1 MSLYE
6 EFRFKPAEWLPH
18 SELPLEELERVR
30 NIKRED
36 MEYTNENGYSVKI
49 VLDPTLCMVQD
60 IFYRILMSDL
70 HDTHLTM
77 IFPNQWPAAYSS
89 VATLLNKYNVSAR
102 NVDAFAMDEW
112 ADEDGNVA
120 PLTYGAGLGFSF
132 RNHFYGQIRED
143 LRPSEDHWHVFTNEN
158 KDNGVYSRM
167 IEDISGGGVDVIY
180 SATGWPGHTAF
191 IDPRSKEFAADSL
204 EEFCKLESR
213 IVTET
218 PLTICENSLF
228 APMGAS
234 GDVWAVPPKA
244 ATIGP
249 KDVVSAKDRF
259 ELHHFSNPDGSSWQR
274 MVSRLELYGPI
285 SMECPASIM
294 RLGKGTCYV
303 SEAVAAPFKSWSNDL
318 TIDKITSL

>member
-1 MSLYE
+1 MGLYD
-6 EFRFKPAEWLPH
+6 EFRFKPASWLPH
-18 SELPLEELERVR
+18 SELPLEELERIR

-36 MEYTNENGYSVKI
+36 MEYTNENGYSVR
-49 VLDPTLCMVQD
+49 VVMDPTLCMVQD
-60 IFYRILMSDL
+60 MFYRILMSDI
-70 HDTHLTM
+70 HDTHFTM
-77 IFPNQWPAAYSS
+77 ICPNQWPGAYSA
-89 VATLLNKYNVSAR
+89 VAEMINKYNVSCR

-120 PLTYGAGLGFSF
+120 PLTYGAGLGYSF
-132 RNHFYGQIRED
+132 LNHFYGRIRED
-143 LRPSEDHWHVFTNEN
+143 LRPSVDHWHVHTNEN
-158 KDNGVYSRM
+158 KGTGVYSR
-167 IEDISGGGVDVIY
+167 IIAAVSGGGVDVIY

-191 IDPRSKEFAADSL
+191 IDPRCEEFAADSL
-204 EEFCKLESR
+204 EEFCKLDSR

-228 APMGAS
+228 GPMGAS
-234 GDVWAVPPKA
+234 GDVWAVPPKS

-259 ELHHFSNPDGSSWQR
+259 ELHNFVNPDGSSWQR

-303 SEAVAAPFKSWSNDL
+303 SEAIAKPFASWHCGIEDRYL
-318 TIDKITSL
+318 

>member
-1 MSLYE
+1 MGLYD
-6 EFRFKPAEWLPH
+6 EFRFKPASWLPH
-18 SELPLEELERVR
+18 SELPLEELERIR

-36 MEYTNENGYSVKI
+36 MEYTNENGYSVRVVI
-49 VLDPTLCMVQD
+49 DPTLCMVQD
-60 IFYRILMSDL
+60 MFYRILMSDIN
-70 HDTHLTM
+70 DTHFTM
-77 IFPNQWPAAYSS
+77 ICPNQWPGAYSA
-89 VATLLNKYNVSAR
+89 VAEMINKYNVSCR

-120 PLTYGAGLGFSF
+120 PLTYGAGLGYSF
-132 RNHFYGQIRED
+132 LNHFYGRIRED
-143 LRPSEDHWHVFTNEN
+143 LRPSVDHWHVHTNEN
-158 KDNGVYSRM
+158 KGTGVYSRM

-191 IDPRSKEFAADSL
+191 IDPRCEEFAADSL
-204 EEFCKLESR
+204 EEFCKLDSR

-228 APMGAS
+228 GPMGAS
-234 GDVWAVPPKA
+234 GDVWAVPPKS

-259 ELHHFSNPDGSSWQR
+259 ELHNFVNPDGSSWQR

-303 SEAVAAPFKSWSNDL
+303 SEAIAKPFASWHCGIEDRYL
-318 TIDKITSL
+318 